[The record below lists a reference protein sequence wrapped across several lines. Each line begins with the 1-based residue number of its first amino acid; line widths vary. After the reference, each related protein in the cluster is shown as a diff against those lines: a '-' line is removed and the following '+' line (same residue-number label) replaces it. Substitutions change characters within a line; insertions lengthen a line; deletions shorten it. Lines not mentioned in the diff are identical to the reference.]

1 MSTDDRAMV
10 AEAKKILEGIRTHQ
24 KNSDNKL
31 SQFEKQVDD
40 LKRAQRLIQESQ
52 TVVRDMTHL
61 DQDDRELK
69 SYVDTDGIRWK
80 SKNIDVA
87 VTGRGTIKTQVDGLL
102 DAKDPV
108 NEWHADLIKMNR
120 DRAFARMLMSTPH
133 TPKSDLALWKH
144 LQKAP
149 RFMKPAIQRAFND
162 SAGAGA
168 EWIPDQFASD
178 LYYNLED
185 QIQLPRVVADNMA
198 RQEVDRNTILVPR
211 MSRGGR
217 PYLKGSVTSDNPAQF
232 TPSTVSTSQK
242 SITMTGLA
250 SRYVID
256 DQAAED
262 SAVLA
267 IPTLQRQIVMD
278 LNDAMEDALLNGD
291 SANPHQD
298 DIANWNIRERWG
310 TSPALGGSS
319 DHRRGFT
326 GLRAAALDRLC
337 SDDQGAVTYT
347 FAHFLQARAA
357 LGEIGMMDLV
367 CITSP
372 EMIIKH
378 LLGLEQVVTLEK
390 FGPQATVRTGQLASL
405 AGIPIIASRFM
416 SADLAA
422 DGKYDNV
429 TKDKTGLLLVHANSW
444 RIFERRGILV
454 ESQRKIDV
462 GATELV
468 ATRRA
473 TLDTLDLDATKNVCY
488 QFNITS

>member
-1 MSTDDRAMV
+1 MSNDDRAMV

-40 LKRAQRLIQESQ
+40 LKKAQRLIQESQ
-52 TVVRDMTHL
+52 TVVRDMAHL
-61 DQDDRELK
+61 NQDDRELK
-69 SYVDTDGIRWK
+69 SFVEADGIRWNSK
-80 SKNIDVA
+80 SIDVA
-87 VTGRGTIKTQVDGLL
+87 VTGRGTIKTEVEGLL
-102 DAKDPV
+102 DSKDPV
-108 NEWHADLIKMNR
+108 NEWHAELIKMNR
-120 DRAFARMLMSTPH
+120 DRSFARMLMSTPH

-149 RFMKPAIQRAFND
+149 RFMRPAIQKAFND
-162 SAGAGA
+162 SAGVGA

-185 QIQLPRVVADNMA
+185 QIQLPRVVADNMQ
-198 RQEVDRNTILVPR
+198 RQQVERNTILVPR

-217 PYLKGSVTSDNPAQF
+217 PYIKGTVTSDNPAQF
-232 TPSTVSTSQK
+232 TPSTISTSQK

-278 LNDAMEDALLNGD
+278 LNDAMEDALINGD
-291 SANPHQD
+291 TAATHQD

-319 DHRRGFT
+319 DHRRAFV
-326 GLRAAALDRLC
+326 GLRAAAFDRSCTDAL
-337 SDDQGAVTYT
+337 GGTYAFT
-347 FAHFLQARAA
+347 DFLSAKSA
-357 LGEIGMMDLV
+357 LGEIGMMDLI
-367 CITSP
+367 CIASP
-372 EMIIKH
+372 EAIIAN
-378 LLGLEQVVTLEK
+378 LLSLSEVKTIDV
-390 FGPQATVRTGQLASL
+390 FGPQATVRTGQLGSL
-405 AGIPIIASRFM
+405 AGVPIIMSRFM
-416 SADLAA
+416 GADLN
-422 DGKYDNV
+422 GSGLYDNA
-429 TKDKTGLLLVHANSW
+429 TTDKTGLLLVHTNSW

-473 TLDTLDLDATKNVCY
+473 TLDTLDLDATKNVCFQY
-488 QFNITS
+488 NLAT

>member
-1 MSTDDRAMV
+1 MSNDDRAMV

-40 LKRAQRLIQESQ
+40 LKKAQRLIQESQ

-61 DQDDRELK
+61 NQDDRELK
-69 SYVDTDGIRWK
+69 SFVETDGIRWK
-80 SKNIDVA
+80 SKSIDVA
-87 VTGRGTIKTQVDGLL
+87 VTGRGTIKTEVEGLL
-102 DAKDPV
+102 DAKEPV
-108 NEWHADLIKMNR
+108 NEWHAELVKMNR
-120 DRAFARMLMSTPH
+120 DRSFARMLMSNPH
-133 TPKSDLALWKH
+133 TPKSDLKIWKH

-149 RFMKPAIQRAFND
+149 RFMKPAIQKAFND
-162 SAGAGA
+162 SAGVGA
-168 EWIPDQFASD
+168 EWIPDQFAAD

-185 QIQLPRVVADNMA
+185 QIQLPRVVADNMQ
-198 RQEVDRNTILVPR
+198 RQAVERNTILVPR

-217 PYLKGSVTSDNPAQF
+217 PYIKGTVTSDNPAQF
-232 TPSTVSTSQK
+232 TPSTISTSQK

-278 LNDAMEDALLNGD
+278 LNDAMEDALINGD
-291 SANPHQD
+291 TAATHQD

-310 TSPALGGSS
+310 TSPSLGGSS
-319 DHRRGFT
+319 DHRRAFV
-326 GLRAAALDRLC
+326 GLRAAAFDRSCTVGLT
-337 SDDQGAVTYT
+337 GTYAFT
-347 FAHFLQARAA
+347 DFLSAKSA
-357 LGEIGMMDLV
+357 LGEIGMMDLI
-367 CITSP
+367 CIASP
-372 EMIIKH
+372 EAIIAN
-378 LLGLEQVVTLEK
+378 LLSLDEVKTLDV
-390 FGPQATVRTGQLASL
+390 FGPQATVRTGQLGSL
-405 AGIPIIASRFM
+405 AGVPIIMSRFM
-416 SADLAA
+416 GADLNAS
-422 DGKYDNV
+422 GLYDNA
-429 TKDKTGLLLVHANSW
+429 TKTKTGLLLVHTNSW

-473 TLDTLDLDATKNVCY
+473 TLDTLDLDATKNVCF
-488 QFNITS
+488 QFNLAT